1 MHSLSRLCTSIHP
14 LRLLSAF
21 IPCVHHVHL
30 DPSIAPLYLLRYSTA
45 DPLNLL
51 STFRANPPIVHVG
64 VGHYGQPTV
73 TDWAE
78 SHCYWE
84 DENWGAV
91 VFSDESKF
99 NLFGSDGRQWCWRE
113 PGQANN
119 ARYTKKLKHGGGNM
133 MVWGCITRHGVG
145 RLHCHSSYRKTLTHW

>member
-1 MHSLSRLCTSIHP
+1 MSKRDVNLACRMLSSGHCKNVTNIQCTFFPLLHVDTIRNALCKCSLKAYTCQSKPLLTRKQKAKRL
-14 LRLLSAF
+14 
-21 IPCVHHVHL
+21 
-30 DPSIAPLYLLRYSTA
+30 
-45 DPLNLL
+45 
-51 STFRANPPIVHVG
+51 
-64 VGHYGQPTV
+64 
-73 TDWAE
+73 DWAE

>member
-1 MHSLSRLCTSIHP
+1 MINHTLDTRSHNCYVKGPLSR
-14 LRLLSAF
+14 
-21 IPCVHHVHL
+21 
-30 DPSIAPLYLLRYSTA
+30 
-45 DPLNLL
+45 
-51 STFRANPPIVHVG
+51 
-64 VGHYGQPTV
+64 TV
-73 TDWAE
+73 TGLKAYTRQSKPLLTRKQKAKQLDWAE

-145 RLHCHSSYRKTLTHW
+145 HLHCHSSYWKTLTHW